1 MHSFSFYH
9 NVFSAPPEKPRIY
22 DDTGKEVRLKL
33 GPYQIGDSVKVECVV
48 LGGQPSPAV
57 TWWRDHQIV
66 DDSSEETAPGR
77 VSNILTIPALHRS
90 DLHSILT
97 CQARNSNTSAVS
109 IATSVKLDMTCKE
122 GEDTTIC
129 SQYLFSSAQCSEPS
143 RAAPPPVC
151 RPGISYPV
159 HSCGGKTCS

>member
-1 MHSFSFYH
+1 M
-9 NVFSAPPEKPRIY
+9 
-22 DDTGKEVRLKL
+22 RLKL
-33 GPYQIGDSVKVECVV
+33 GPYQLGDSVKVSCVV

-66 DDSSEETAPGR
+66 DDSSEQTAPGR

-97 CQARNSNTSAVS
+97 CSAGS

-122 GEDTTIC
+122 GEDIAPAHNIP
-129 SQYLFSSAQCSEPS
+129 YFSPALCSEDI
-143 RAAPPPVC
+143 RAAPPHVC
-151 RPGISYPV
+151 RPGISYSV
-159 HSCGGKTCS
+159 QSCGGKTCS

>member
-1 MHSFSFYH
+1 M
-9 NVFSAPPEKPRIY
+9 
-22 DDTGKEVRLKL
+22 RLKL
-33 GPYQIGDSVKVECVV
+33 GPYQLGDSVSVECVV

-66 DDSSEETAPGR
+66 DDSSEQTAAGR
-77 VSNILTIPALHRS
+77 VSNILTIPALQRS

-122 GEDTTIC
+122 GEDIAPAHNT
-129 SQYLFSSAQCSEPS
+129 FSVLPSAVRISGLPHPMSCTW
-143 RAAPPPVC
+143 
-151 RPGISYPV
+151 PGISYSV
-159 HSCGGKTCS
+159 QSCGGKTCSYHLLVDRRYHAQY